1 MPEPHILVWEAMEY
15 LLSCGVDLLVGGER
29 WGNLLMPN
37 PLLSGVSVVE

>member
-15 LLSCGVDLLVGGER
+15 PLSRGVDLLVGGER
-29 WGNLLMPN
+29 WVNLLMPN